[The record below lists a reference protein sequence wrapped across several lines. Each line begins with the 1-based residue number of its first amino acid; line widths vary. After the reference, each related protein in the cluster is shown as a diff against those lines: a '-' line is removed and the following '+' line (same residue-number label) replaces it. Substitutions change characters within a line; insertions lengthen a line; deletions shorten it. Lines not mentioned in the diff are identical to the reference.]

1 MYFLCR
7 KSFKVGYHVANRDNG
22 CTVSTI
28 LSFSSLSISIFC
40 RVTEQIAQ
48 DYNNEQIVKLFGKQV
63 EKLGERK
70 AEVLKETLVQK
81 TQLQQRMDQFRE
93 QNKNMQAKLDQS
105 IDSME
110 ARFDDMSNVVE
121 YDAERLEKKY
131 LNTTTMKKGDIPC
144 LTERTSIAACYT
156 DKKDSA
162 ACDSFI
168 QALEE
173 CVSNTIRK

>member
-1 MYFLCR
+1 VSFLCR
-7 KSFKVGYHVANRDNG
+7 KSFKVGYILLQIETTD
-22 CTVSTI
+22 VSTI
-28 LSFSSLSISIFC
+28 LSSHLYPSLFIYRI
-40 RVTEQIAQ
+40 TEQIAL

-70 AEVLKETLVQK
+70 AEVLKETLAQK

-93 QNKNMQAKLDQS
+93 QNKNIQAKLDQS

-110 ARFDDMSNVVE
+110 ARFADMSNVVE

-131 LNTTTMKKGDIPC
+131 LNTTTVKMGDIPC
-144 LTERTSIAACYT
+144 LTERTSITACYT
-156 DKKDSA
+156 DKKDST

>member
-1 MYFLCR
+1 
-7 KSFKVGYHVANRDNG
+7 
-22 CTVSTI
+22 
-28 LSFSSLSISIFC
+28 LSFSYLSISLFYGI
-40 RVTEQIAQ
+40 TEVIAQ

-70 AEVLKETLVQK
+70 VEVLKETLAQK

-93 QNKNMQAKLDQS
+93 QNKNLQAELDQT

-110 ARFDDMSNVVE
+110 ARFADMSNVVE

-131 LNTTTMKKGDIPC
+131 LNTSTMKKGDIPC
-144 LTERTSIAACYT
+144 LTERTSIVACYAG
-156 DKKDSA
+156 KKDSA

-173 CVSNTIRK
+173 CVSNTIRE